1 MKEEGNKTYTI
12 RSICSLD
19 NSDKF
24 FLFSNCPKTYY
35 KRIKKALEEIRGI
48 KDENE
53 AEDRFFSHLIE
64 NDNKNSQ
71 ELQLWRYMPISSFEK
86 LREKGTIT
94 MSSIISMNDKSE
106 TCYANSYISSKIGD
120 KFHGEL
126 EDPTNVFINSFST
139 KKDNLLMWY
148 MYAGMAKGVAL
159 SFGSRISGNGF
170 TLNTVDY
177 SKVKTKDNTKQMHMS
192 LNYLKNMLNQKA
204 YSVRLKRWNIWQHF
218 FKPSYYRDEA
228 EIRLLL
234 LGKGDEDKKKE
245 WVTSSNNIHFPILK
259 YQLFDYWDNNNSEYS
274 KLDKYPLEL
283 KEIMLGP
290 LYDESEANQL
300 TLRNYFHEMTKG
312 KFSNITVSSIDNY
325 RG

>member
-1 MKEEGNKTYTI
+1 MEDNKSKKSTI
-12 RSICSLD
+12 KSICDIDS
-19 NSDKF
+19 SEKF
-24 FLFSNCPKTYY
+24 FIFSRCPKTYH
-35 KRIKKALEEIRGI
+35 KTIKKAVEEIRKI
-48 KDENE
+48 DDDRT
-53 AEDRFFSHLIE
+53 AEDCFFSHLIE
-64 NDNKNSQ
+64 PDNNIDQ
-71 ELQLWRYMPISSFEK
+71 EQLWRYMPLSSFKK
-86 LREKGTIT
+86 LCELGTIT

-106 TCYANSYISSKIGD
+106 TCYANSYISSYIGD
-120 KFHGEL
+120 KFHE
-126 EDPTNVFINSFST
+126 ESENPTDIFINSFST

-159 SFGSRISGNGF
+159 RFDNKIQEGDF
-170 TLNTVDY
+170 TLHSVDY
-177 SKVKTKDNTKQMHMS
+177 SKDKTKDGTKQMHMS

-234 LGKGDEDKKKE
+234 LGKCDEDKKE
-245 WVTSSNNIHFPILK
+245 WVTSSRNIHFPILK
-259 YQLFDYWDNNNSEYS
+259 YRLFNEWGNDNSEYS
-274 KLDKYPLEL
+274 ILDKYPLEL

-290 LYDESEANQL
+290 LYDESEANKL

>member
-1 MKEEGNKTYTI
+1 MEENKTEKF
-12 RSICSLD
+12 SIGSVCHLG
-19 NSDKF
+19 NAEKF
-24 FLFSNCPKTYY
+24 FIFSRCPKTYH
-35 KRIKKALEEIRGI
+35 KTIKKAIEEIRKI
-48 KDENE
+48 DDDST
-53 AEDRFFSHLIE
+53 AEDCFFSHLIE
-64 NDNKNSQ
+64 PDNNIGQ
-71 ELQLWRYMPISSFEK
+71 QLWRYMPLSSFKK
-86 LREKGTIT
+86 LCELGTIT

-106 TCYANSYISSKIGD
+106 TCYASSYISSYIGD
-120 KFHGEL
+120 EFHE
-126 EDPTNVFINSFST
+126 ESENPTDIFINSFST

-159 SFGSRISGNGF
+159 RFDNKIQEGNF
-170 TLNTVDY
+170 TLHSVDY
-177 SKVKTKDNTKQMHMS
+177 SKDKTKDGTKQMHMS

-245 WVTSSNNIHFPILK
+245 WITSSNNIHFPILK
-259 YQLFDYWDNNNSEYS
+259 YQLFDYWGNNNSEYS

-290 LYDESEANQL
+290 LYDEPEANKL